1 MTGAAKGGRR
11 HAVQNALQTT
21 GLEPEAMEGQEITK
35 SFFKSS
41 SLQVILPLILMLS
54 GGCARK
60 PTKSCPDNKN
70 NFFQGHVW
78 RTKPLV
84 HKIAGAIVCLRVEA
98 KMKVMSL

>member
-35 SFFKSS
+35 SFHII
-41 SLQVILPLILMLS
+41 LQVILPLTLMLS

-60 PTKSCPDNKN
+60 PTKSCPDKKN
-70 NFFQGHVW
+70 NFF
-78 RTKPLV
+78 
-84 HKIAGAIVCLRVEA
+84 
-98 KMKVMSL
+98 